1 MSGARPGP
9 GYFFVKRA
17 FDILTASVALLLAS
31 PALLLAAAA
40 VKLSSPGPVFYRA
53 RRAGLYGRPF
63 AMLKFRT
70 MRTASDALDRRI
82 TSERDDRVTKVG
94 AVLRRCKIDEL
105 PQFWNVL
112 RGEMS
117 VVGPRPEDWDL
128 VQRHY
133 TQEQMRSLDTKPGI
147 ACEAEV
153 LWYPDLTYHDPAP
166 AGVSAQD
173 HYLRRHMP
181 AQVAEA
187 LRYVDRRSFWGD
199 MSILMRTAWCVVFHS
214 FVPQRKR
221 PLDDPRGEAHG
232 RNDGSGEAAG
242 AGA

>member
-1 MSGARPGP
+1 MSGSRPGP
-9 GYFFVKRA
+9 GYFFAKRA
-17 FDILTASVALLLAS
+17 FDIVVAASALLLAS
-31 PALLLAAAA
+31 PLLLLAAVA

-53 RRAGLYGRPF
+53 KRAGLYGRPF

-82 TSERDDRVTKVG
+82 TSERDDRITKVG
-94 AVLRRCKIDEL
+94 AILRRCKIDEL

-112 RGEMS
+112 RGDLS

-153 LWYPDLTYHDPAP
+153 LWYPDLTHHDPAP
-166 AGVSAQD
+166 DGVTAQE

-181 AQVAEA
+181 AQVREA
-187 LRYVDRRSFWGD
+187 LRYVDHRSFAGD
-199 MSILMRTAWCVVFHS
+199 MSILLRTAWCVLFHS
-214 FVPQRKR
+214 FVPQKRR
-221 PLDDPRGEAHG
+221 PLDEPRGGARE
-232 RNDGSGEAAG
+232 RNDGGGAAAG